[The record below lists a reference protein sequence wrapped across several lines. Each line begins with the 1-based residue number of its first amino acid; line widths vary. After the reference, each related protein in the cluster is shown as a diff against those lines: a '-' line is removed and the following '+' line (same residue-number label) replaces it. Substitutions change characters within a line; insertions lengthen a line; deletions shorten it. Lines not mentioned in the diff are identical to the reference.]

1 MKSFTPNEEVVT
13 PNEDVTEVEYD
24 LITSELQNAIEQI
37 DTILKN
43 AQSSNIQIGK
53 RKEHYPVF
61 TDALVLGNGN
71 SSYAGHGRNW

>member
-1 MKSFTPNEEVVT
+1 MAMKTYTLDEVKDDFIGKKAGASCQ
-13 PNEDVTEVEYD
+13 ESY
-24 LITSELQNAIEQI
+24 SG
-37 DTILKN
+37 TIGREN
-43 AQSSNIQIGK
+43 RCAEIANIQIGK